1 MSQTTMQ
8 TRMVT
13 FLESHPRMMG
23 ALFTAC
29 LLLMQAG
36 NAAAAAAA
44 TNNGP

>member
-8 TRMVT
+8 TRMAT

-23 ALFTAC
+23 ALFTMC

-36 NAAAAAAA
+36 NVAANGAS
-44 TNNGP
+44 TNAGP